1 MTMYFDYIFNFSNV
15 FVLPF
20 WGAMILLPNW
30 GLTRKV
36 MASYIPFVVLASL
49 YAYCFV
55 ASLDPDSLETF
66 ANPTLS
72 QLATVFANEGI
83 TTTAWVHFIVM
94 DFFVGRWIYWQGQES
109 QIWTRHSLAICLFA
123 GPLGL
128 LSHIVTIWIAQAI
141 AKPTSDEPTPTS

>member
-1 MTMYFDYIFNFSNV
+1 MYFDYIFNFSNL

-30 GLTRKV
+30 GVTRKV

-55 ASLDPDSLETF
+55 TGLDADSLEAF
-66 ANPTLS
+66 ANPSLS
-72 QLATVFANEGI
+72 QIAAAFADEGI
-83 TTTAWVHFIVM
+83 AATAWVHFVVM
-94 DFFVGRWIYWQGQES
+94 DFFVGRWIYWQGQETNV
-109 QIWTRHSLAICLFA
+109 WTRHSLAICLFA

-128 LSHIVTIWIAQAI
+128 LSHIVTVWISQAI
-141 AKPTSDEPTPTS
+141 AKPTVDQPASSS